1 MAAPRVLVTDAGRGS
16 AIAVIRSLGRRE
28 MHVIAADSRALS
40 PGFYSRYASARVRYP
55 NPSSDPDGAVD
66 EILKAA
72 RDHRVDLIVPVTDE
86 VILPL
91 SREHERFA
99 GASVLALPD
108 RKSLTAV
115 HDKLKTIELARKLGV
130 PTPKSAF
137 AATLEEARTHA
148 ATMSRPLVL
157 KPQASRIEANDKI
170 GAFGVA
176 YAHDD
181 VQLER
186 AMRRFEGRVGVV
198 LQEYCRGEGYG
209 VGILAHRG
217 RPLAAFQHRRLREV
231 PWTGGAS
238 SFRESVR
245 LDPRL
250 YDYSVRILGSLAWTG
265 LAMVEFKAGSDEPK
279 LMEINGRIW
288 GSFSLAP
295 KSGLDLP
302 AMLADL
308 YLSGPPPPDADRPA
322 TSYEVGIRSRD
333 LRLEL
338 AWIASVLRRQ
348 THDGVGTLPP
358 RREALA
364 ALRRLASGDDGFDVL
379 SREDPLPGLAEIAG
393 LLGLLSRRVVRLG
406 RTWRAGAG

>member
-16 AIAVIRSLGRRE
+16 AIAVIRSLGRRD

-91 SREHERFA
+91 SRERERFA
-99 GASVLALPD
+99 GASVLARPD
-108 RKSLTAV
+108 RKSLTAT

-231 PWTGGAS
+231 PWTGGPS
-238 SFRESVR
+238 SFRESAR

-265 LAMVEFKAGSDEPK
+265 LAMVEFKAGSGALK
-279 LMEINGRIW
+279 LIEINGRIW
-288 GSFSLAP
+288 GSFPLAP

-308 YLSGPPPPDADRPA
+308 YLSGPPDADRPA
-322 TSYEVGIRSRD
+322 TAYEVGIRSRD

-348 THDGVGTLPP
+348 TYDGVGTLPP
-358 RREALA
+358 RREALG
-364 ALRRLASGDDGFDVL
+364 ALRRLASGRDGFDVL

-393 LLGLLSRRVVRLG
+393 LVGLVSRQMVRLG
-406 RTWRAGAG
+406 RAGREELG